1 MELGLRIIMAL
12 IKGQEVQEG
21 PKDHPANPRLWNMIT
36 AQARSRFAKY
46 PSPAAA
52 HWVRSRY
59 SQMGGQF
66 VASLKDVD
74 PKMRD
79 TAQEEMDAKE
89 EKEKERTTKN
99 VTKKVTK
106 RVKKPV

>member
-1 MELGLRIIMAL
+1 
-12 IKGQEVQEG
+12 
-21 PKDHPANPRLWNMIT
+21 
-36 AQARSRFAKY
+36 
-46 PSPAAA
+46 
-52 HWVRSRY
+52 
-59 SQMGGQF
+59 MGGQF